1 MNQPEVSRGAGLFV
15 AALLPFVLLATL
27 NSGGYRYGASDQAF
41 YAPAILEGVDASLFP
56 RDSDL
61 IRSQAQL
68 TLVDNVIGPL
78 GRVTHVELPTLFGA
92 LQVVTLALL
101 LVAGIRIARYFYKT
115 SWASVALAALTR
127 SKATSIRGSCRL
139 RSAHLPSPSFW
150 AAATA

>member
-1 MNQPEVSRGAGLFV
+1 MNESEVSRGAGLFV
-15 AALLPFVLLATL
+15 VALLPFVLLATL
-27 NSGGYRYGASDQAF
+27 NSGGYRYGASDEAF

-78 GRVTHVELPTLFGA
+78 GRVTNVELPTLFAA

-101 LVAGIRIARYFYKT
+101 LVAGIRIAASFYKT
-115 SWASVALAALTR
+115 SWASVADRKSTR
-127 SKATSIRGSCRL
+127 LNSS
-139 RSAHLPSPSFW
+139 HLGISYAVFCLKK
-150 AAATA
+150 